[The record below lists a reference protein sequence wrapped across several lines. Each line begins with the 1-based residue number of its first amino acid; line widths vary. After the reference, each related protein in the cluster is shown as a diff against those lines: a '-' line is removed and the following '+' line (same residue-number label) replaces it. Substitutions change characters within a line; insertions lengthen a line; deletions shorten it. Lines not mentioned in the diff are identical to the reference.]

1 MGTRMVVTVEMC
13 HLTMGVVVDG
23 RFGSYSCS
31 TDLFGESRVMGS

>member
-13 HLTMGVVVDG
+13 HLTMVVVGG
-23 RFGSYSCS
+23 RLGSYSCS